1 MSLTDVGIAP
11 TGNQIHTQS
20 AQSVE
25 IVERRNQVV
34 TPQAIENRLATL
46 SREID
51 EGHAFLEQAEHAY
64 HKAKTQYEIAIATA
78 RLSYGAEK
86 MRVQD
91 VNDHAL
97 LECRE
102 QYRALNEAEA
112 VVKAAR
118 ANATRIRTQVDIAR
132 SIGTSVRASLEI

>member
-1 MSLTDVGIAP
+1 M
-11 TGNQIHTQS
+11 
-20 AQSVE
+20 
-25 IVERRNQVV
+25 V

-46 SREID
+46 SKEID
-51 EGHAFLEQAEHAY
+51 DAHDFLEKAEHNY
-64 HKAKTQYEIAIATA
+64 HRSKTEYEIAIARS
-78 RLSYGAEK
+78 RLSYGSEK

-97 LECRE
+97 LDCAT
-102 QYRALNEAEA
+102 QYKALNEAEA

>member
-1 MSLTDVGIAP
+1 M
-11 TGNQIHTQS
+11 
-20 AQSVE
+20 
-25 IVERRNQVV
+25 V

-46 SREID
+46 SKEVD
-51 EGHAFLEQAEHAY
+51 DAHDFLANAEQLY
-64 HKAKTQYEIAIATA
+64 HRAKTNYEIAIATA
-78 RLSYGAEK
+78 RLSYGTEK

-97 LECRE
+97 LSCRDE
-102 QYRALNEAEA
+102 FRQLNEAEA

>member
-1 MSLTDVGIAP
+1 MNLTDVGIAP
-11 TGNQIHTQS
+11 TGNQIHTQY
-20 AQSVE
+20 ARSVA

-78 RLSYGAEK
+78 RLSYGTEK

>member
-1 MSLTDVGIAP
+1 MSRTDAGTALIGSPNLTQYAR
-11 TGNQIHTQS
+11 
-20 AQSVE
+20 SVE
-25 IVERRNQVV
+25 IVERKNQVV

-51 EGHAFLEQAEHAY
+51 EAHAFLEQAEHAY

-78 RLSYGAEK
+78 RLSYGTEK

-97 LECRE
+97 LECRD

>member
-1 MSLTDVGIAP
+1 MMRV
-11 TGNQIHTQS
+11 QF
-20 AQSVE
+20 VE
-25 IVERRNQVV
+25 IVERRNQLV

-46 SREID
+46 SKEID
-51 EGHAFLEQAEHAY
+51 DAHSFLEKAEHGY
-64 HKAKTQYEIAIATA
+64 HRAKTQYEIAIATA
-78 RLSYGAEK
+78 RLSYGSEK

-97 LECRE
+97 LSCRDE
-102 QYRALNEAEA
+102 FTALNEAEA
-112 VVKAAR
+112 IVKAAR